1 MVQDSPAHPGGC
13 AAAEGEGVVK
23 QKSIV
28 DIEMLHWNSQII
40 HVKGFQWILTLGTLF
55 SFFLPLLFLCVLHY
69 YKQKK
74 LTSELPWW
82 HSID

>member
-40 HVKGFQWILTLGTLF
+40 HVKSFQWILTLGTLF
-55 SFFLPLLFLCVLHY
+55 FFSSSILVCTALL
-69 YKQKK
+69 QTKK

>member
-55 SFFLPLLFLCVLHY
+55 SFFLPFYSCVY
-69 YKQKK
+69 CTITNKK
-74 LTSELPWW
+74 
-82 HSID
+82 INQ